1 MAIKKPLVLTAG
13 QVQQLQAG
21 DSVEHPGLYNRTNN
35 NASAIVISQ
44 AVYVDGAGT
53 VDLAQ
58 ADALGTSEV
67 LGLVVDAS
75 IAAAASGGILT
86 DGKLT
91 ATTGE
96 WDNVTGQTGG
106 LTSGSK
112 YFLDESTAGSLTV
125 TAPTI
130 NGDVVAP
137 IGLALSTT
145 EMEINIDHTIL
156 L

>member
-1 MAIKKPLVLTAG
+1 MAVKKPLVITAG

-21 DSVEHPGLYNRTNN
+21 DTLEHPGLYNRTNN
-35 NASAIVISQ
+35 NASPITICQ

-58 ADALGTSEV
+58 ADALSTSEV
-67 LGLVVDAS
+67 LGLVYDAS

-91 ATTGE
+91 ATTGQ
-96 WDNVTGQTGG
+96 WDAVTGDVGG
-106 LTSGSK
+106 LTAGDR
-112 YFLDESTAGSLTV
+112 YYLDETTAGNITS
-125 TAPTI
+125 TAPTAD
-130 NGDVVAP
+130 GDVVAP
-137 IGLALSTT
+137 IGTALSTT
-145 EMEINIDHTIL
+145 EMEINIEHTIL